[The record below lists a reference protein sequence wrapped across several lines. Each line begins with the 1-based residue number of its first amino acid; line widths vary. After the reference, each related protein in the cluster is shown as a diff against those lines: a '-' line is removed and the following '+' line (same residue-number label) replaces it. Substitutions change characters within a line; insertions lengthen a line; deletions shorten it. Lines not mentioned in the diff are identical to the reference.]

1 MDTETVER
9 IHYSLVWQIPQE
21 CPVTSLEC
29 VLNLLLFLVMPFII
43 LDATFYQVIGAHHGG
58 REFWTKE
65 VLDIEE
71 KFIRK
76 HSGI

>member
-1 MDTETVER
+1 MDTETVKS

-43 LDATFYQVIGAHHGG
+43 LDVCFMLWQSWFLHISTLINSLWGTV
-58 REFWTKE
+58 
-65 VLDIEE
+65 
-71 KFIRK
+71 
-76 HSGI
+76 